1 MISRGGLACGGISRS
16 KNIEISNP
24 RQPPKECVYRIQ
36 PASFF
41 VCQLRIDFDIA
52 MQAPTLPPTDAAAAA
67 ASPIKVPTCD
77 KDEFSIGSFRFCGVS
92 RDQHS
97 K

>member
-1 MISRGGLACGGISRS
+1 MINRGGLACGGISRS

-36 PASFF
+36 PSSYF

-52 MQAPTLPPTDAAAAA
+52 MQPPTLPPTTPTAG
-67 ASPIKVPTCD
+67 SITVPTCE
-77 KDEFSIGSFRFCGVS
+77 KDEFSINNFRFCGIS